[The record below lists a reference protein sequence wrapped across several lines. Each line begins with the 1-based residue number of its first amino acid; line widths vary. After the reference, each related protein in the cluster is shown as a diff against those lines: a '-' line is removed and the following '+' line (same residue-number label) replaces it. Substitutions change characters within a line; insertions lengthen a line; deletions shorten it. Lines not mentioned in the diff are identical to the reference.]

1 MIRPGRGIRT
11 VGSSSG
17 GLDVPREQG
26 KWGRPSGVRHVTERN
41 HMKLKKLA
49 IVATMTAAAMGITA
63 GTSYAAPAA
72 PSAEDKINY
81 EVRPEGDSV
90 VTVIDAGSFT
100 ISGDGTQV
108 ELQDNDGNAVI
119 SLPLAVQ
126 LGDLQL
132 PFERE
137 ISEDGKTLTL
147 TPVVDPSK
155 ATPVEPEDK
164 VAMGITPV
172 GLKLSDVAS
181 PDENLKAQQN
191 FVSQLGMA
199 TAIGTVAGAI
209 IGCVVGAIPGSII
222 PGAGTILGCA
232 GGAGVGGT
240 IGAFVAGGPTAV
252 IAGIGVVETLLA
264 APGTSQWAK

>member
-1 MIRPGRGIRT
+1 
-11 VGSSSG
+11 
-17 GLDVPREQG
+17 
-26 KWGRPSGVRHVTERN
+26 
-41 HMKLKKLA
+41 
-49 IVATMTAAAMGITA
+49 
-63 GTSYAAPAA
+63 
-72 PSAEDKINY
+72 
-81 EVRPEGDSV
+81 
-90 VTVIDAGSFT
+90 VIDAGSFA

>member
-1 MIRPGRGIRT
+1 MR
-11 VGSSSG
+11 
-17 GLDVPREQG
+17 
-26 KWGRPSGVRHVTERN
+26 
-41 HMKLKKLA
+41 LKKLA
-49 IVATMTAAAMGITA
+49 VVATMTAAAMGVAA

-81 EVRPEGDSV
+81 EVRPEGESV
-90 VTVIDAGSFT
+90 VTVIDTGSFK
-100 ISGDGTQV
+100 ISGDGESV
-108 ELQDNDGNAVI
+108 ELQDNDGRAVI

-147 TPVVDPSK
+147 TPVLDPAK
-155 ATPVEPEDK
+155 ANPVEPEDT

-209 IGCVVGAIPGSII
+209 IGCVVGAIPGSIV

-232 GGAGVGGT
+232 AGAGVGGT

-252 IAGIGVVETLLA
+252 IAGIAVVETLLA
-264 APGTSQWAK
+264 APGTSEWAK